1 VEPRAWS
8 CGSSPS
14 REVHP
19 LRRTALI
26 AALSAGLVLGSA
38 GSALAQNVPD
48 DRADTNQVI
57 VFSSELT
64 PLTVYPDPHGC
75 QPLPT
80 ISHVLVN
87 QTSRTVYV
95 HADPFCLTPGLP
107 IRPGYGA
114 HTGQLS
120 SAFSS

>member
-1 VEPRAWS
+1 M
-8 CGSSPS
+8 
-14 REVHP
+14 
-19 LRRTALI
+19 RRSALI

-38 GSALAQNVPD
+38 GSALARNALD
-48 DRADTNQVI
+48 DSAGTNQVT
-57 VFSSELT
+57 VFSSELI

-75 QPLPT
+75 QSLPA

-87 QTSRTVYV
+87 ETSRTVYL
-95 HADPFCLTPGLP
+95 HADPLCLTPGLP

-120 SAFSS
+120 GAFSS